1 MPESERMA
9 TTRRKHSPGF
19 TLVELLAT
27 IAIIGLLIA
36 LLLPA
41 VQSAREAAR
50 RTHCANNLKQFGVAL
65 AGHMSSQGGLP
76 YLRGGP
82 ISSNMWNATDVYPD
96 VCAVVSGSVVLPGQS
111 IPNGSTYAGAG
122 GWSGHIPL
130 LPYLG
135 EQPLF
140 DSINATAP
148 WAWNVGAGSPYLPQV
163 AGLLCPSDKPK
174 ALLADNS
181 AYREAGQHNYV
192 FNIGDRAE
200 ASFGG
205 TQSGGGRAWCT
216 GDAKFSPLG
225 TLMLRGLFGLNT
237 ALTSAHVKDGMSNT
251 IAMSECTRPS
261 SGGYGGTRPTLN
273 NVDGFGNTGG
283 SSPASCTATFNGATY
298 SGGVA
303 DAGRSPGSRWSQGRS
318 VFVGFNTM
326 VPPNGP
332 MCSGYQ
338 TPRSRHPGGVMAL
351 MAGGA
356 VVFVSEFIEC
366 GNQAATPPTT
376 VTAASPYGV
385 WGALGSRSG
394 GELPEMP

>member
-1 MPESERMA
+1 MKNRCVSSA
-9 TTRRKHSPGF
+9 SGF

-27 IAIIGLLIA
+27 IAIIGLLVG

-50 RTHCANNLKQFGVAL
+50 RTHCANNLKQLGVAI

-96 VCAVVSGSVVLPGQS
+96 VCAIVSGSIVLPGQS
-111 IPNGSTYAGAG
+111 LPNGTTYAGAG
-122 GWSGHIPL
+122 GWSGHVAL

-140 DSINATAP
+140 DAVSARAP
-148 WAWNVGAGSPYLPQV
+148 YAWDVGASSPYLPQV
-163 AGLLCPSDKPK
+163 SLLLCPSDKPK
-174 ALLADNS
+174 APLADHP
-181 AYREAGQHNYV
+181 AYREAGQVNYV
-192 FNIGDRAE
+192 FNIGDRTE
-200 ASFGG
+200 LSVRG
-205 TQSGGGRAWCT
+205 TQSGGGGAWCT
-216 GDAKFSPLG
+216 GDAKITPLG

-261 SGGYGGTRPTLN
+261 SGGYRGDWPTLN
-273 NVDGFGNTGG
+273 NADGFGNAGG
-283 SSPASCTATFNGATY
+283 SSPAACTATFNGSIY
-298 SGGVA
+298 SGDVA
-303 DAGRSPGSRWSQGRS
+303 AAGRSPGSRWSQGRS

-332 MCSGYQ
+332 ACGGYL
-338 TPRSRHPGGVMAL
+338 TPRSRHPGGVMAV

-356 VVFVSEFIEC
+356 VVFVSEFIDC
-366 GNQAATPPTT
+366 GNQGATQPTSL
-376 VTAASPYGV
+376 TAASPYGV
-385 WGALGSRSG
+385 WGALGTRSS
-394 GELPEMP
+394 GELPVMP